1 MTELERFI
9 AELGEV
15 KNSPSYAAVAT
26 LLTAATSHPDG
37 MVYICGLRGL
47 LVPRACYNN
56 LSLPKGEPCFMDW
69 ESLGTWQWA
78 LTHKFR
84 IMTRAEKR
92 AYDAGHTSTLVQ
104 INKDHEEVRPSR
116 SELDEAFE
124 AGRKAGYKQGY
135 KAGYEQ
141 GRQDRIAVELRHRIL
156 LP

>member
-1 MTELERFI
+1 MSELERFI
-9 AELGEV
+9 IKLGEV
-15 KNSPSYAAVAT
+15 KNSPGYAAVAAT
-26 LLTAATSHPDG
+26 LTAATPHPDG
-37 MVYICGLRGL
+37 VVYVCGLRGL
-47 LVPRACYNN
+47 LVPRSCYNN
-56 LSLPKGEPCFMDW
+56 LSLPKGEPCFRDW

-84 IMTRAEKR
+84 IMSRAEKR
-92 AYDAGHTSTLVQ
+92 AYDAGHTATLVQ
-104 INKDHEEVRPSR
+104 INKDHEDRPSR

-124 AGRKAGYKQGY
+124 AGRKAGYAQGR

>member
-1 MTELERFI
+1 MTEREHFSI
-9 AELGEV
+9 KLGEV
-15 KNSPSYAAVAT
+15 KNSPSYAAVEAV
-26 LLTAATSHPDG
+26 LAAATSHPDG
-37 MVYICGLRGL
+37 MVYVCSLRGL
-47 LVPRACYNN
+47 LVPRGCYGN
-56 LSLPKGEPCFMDW
+56 LSLPKGEPCFRDW
-69 ESLGTWQWA
+69 KSLETWQWA

-104 INKDHEEVRPSR
+104 INKDQEDRRPSG
-116 SELDEAFE
+116 DEISKAFE
-124 AGRKAGYKQGY
+124 AGRKAGYEQGR